1 MRSLA
6 LSLLLPLLALPMAA
20 TAQDASV
27 RFVPVGREVRA
38 PLGYTEMCADDPAL
52 CRRFRAQP
60 GGGDGPRPR
69 IDGAPAHLAALLG
82 QPTAAV
88 ALPPLA
94 NGTEADAPDTGP
106 PDEAALL
113 RLVHTINAHV
123 NRHVFQQTDQQIYGR
138 PEVWRP
144 AGAQPGAT
152 GDCED
157 IALEK
162 RLELLAAHVPAE
174 RLFMAVVYSHTAGL
188 HAVLVARL
196 ADGDVVLDSRV
207 NVILPWASSGYDWLS
222 VESPQDPD
230 RWFAVKPT
238 G

>member
-20 TAQDASV
+20 AAQDAPA
-27 RFVPVGREVRA
+27 RFVPVGREIRA

-60 GGGDGPRPR
+60 SQGDGPRAP
-69 IDGAPAHLAALLG
+69 IDGAPEHLATLLN

-94 NGTEADAPDTGP
+94 NGTEADARDTGP
-106 PDEAALL
+106 LDEAALS
-113 RLVHTINAHV
+113 RLFHTINAHV
-123 NRHVFQQTDQQIYGR
+123 NRHVVQQTDQQIYGR

-144 AGAQPGAT
+144 AGDQPGAT

-207 NVILPWASSGYDWLS
+207 NAILPWASSGYDWLS

-230 RWFAVKPT
+230 RWFTVKPT